1 TMASR
6 NPHHPPGAPATVPR
20 ERQDPRPVPETPQS
34 TLQRKESMW
43 RETKRPAHHVAS
55 PNGVELTMPD
65 PASVTIP
72 PSLDA
77 LLSELVKRA
86 AAQAGYEPKDQR

>member
-1 TMASR
+1 MASR
-6 NPHHPPGAPATVPR
+6 DPHHPPSAPATVPKK
-20 ERQDPRPVPETPQS
+20 RQDLHLAPETPQS
-34 TLQRKESMW
+34 SPQLKESMW
-43 RETKRPAHHVAS
+43 RATKRPAHHVAS

-77 LLSELVKRA
+77 LLCELVKRA
-86 AAQAGYEPKDQR
+86 AAQINYEPRGQR